1 MTDDSHPN
9 GGVRIDDADFSE
21 LDAAN
26 GGGPSSNMLL
36 APGTAG
42 PNGGLSPPGSI
53 GRSAGKSGRV
63 IEKLMAENDRL
74 RRELKSETTK
84 REEEQ
89 RRAEAARSS
98 RDSLQSINE
107 NLVHQTNIDK
117 VGSTTP
123 SQNHWNRGDLT
134 SISRKDRKIEEL
146 RSERE
151 ENLKKRQDAE
161 SNLRKY
167 VADQDARVAELAK
180 DLSAEVAER
189 ERYARQYDVLAASWK
204 HIEDRYQ
211 TSVNRLKK
219 RIEEVAAEEKKNKTT
234 VAKLEITIEQQRQE
248 IEKMGAARRK
258 IEQAYNERID
268 HTEEELKKVKKLT
281 DGESGEVAEKLK
293 EAMEAASQLRH
304 ILGVQKAIRGIPD
317 DVTPGKT

>member
-74 RRELKSETTK
+74 RRELKSETAK

-117 VGSTTP
+117 
-123 SQNHWNRGDLT
+123 T

>member
-117 VGSTTP
+117 
-123 SQNHWNRGDLT
+123 T

-167 VADQDARVAELAK
+167 VVDQDARVAELAK

-258 IEQAYNERID
+258 IEQTYNERID

>member
-9 GGVRIDDADFSE
+9 GGVRIDADEFSDADTPNGSATMNS
-21 LDAAN
+21 LLAPSSAGAN
-26 GGGPSSNMLL
+26 GGI
-36 APGTAG
+36 
-42 PNGGLSPPGSI
+42 SPPGSI

-74 RRELKSETTK
+74 RRELKSETAK

-117 VGSTTP
+117 
-123 SQNHWNRGDLT
+123 T
-134 SISRKDRKIEEL
+134 SLSRKDRKIEEL

-151 ENLKKRQDAE
+151 DNLKKRQEAE
-161 SNLRKY
+161 TNLRKY
-167 VADQDARVAELAK
+167 AAEQDQKVAELAK
-180 DLSAEVAER
+180 DLSTEQAEK
-189 ERYARQYDVLAASWK
+189 ERYARQYDVLMASWK
-204 HIEDRYQ
+204 HLEDRYQ

-219 RIEEVAAEEKKNKTT
+219 RIEEIAAEEKRNRTA

-258 IEQAYNERID
+258 IEQAYNDRIA
-268 HTEEELKKVKKLT
+268 HTEEELRKVRELT
-281 DGESGEVAEKLK
+281 KGEHGEVADKLK
-293 EAMEAASQLRH
+293 EAMDVAGQLKH
-304 ILGVQKAIRGIPD
+304 ILAVQKAIRDIPHD
-317 DVTPGKT
+317 WDGKT